1 MRAPKRV
8 REQRAE
14 FPDHLVKEME
24 EVSAMWQ
31 FGGKQTKEYL
41 AAAVALNQKLRA
53 AGFDAL
59 CVIER

>member
-1 MRAPKRV
+1 
-8 REQRAE
+8 
-14 FPDHLVKEME
+14 ME